1 MSSFK
6 NQKSFYW
13 VRPDALNPNAIPK
26 HCNAMQ
32 MIKGSNCSPWDRL
45 G

>member
-13 VRPDALNPNAIPK
+13 VRFDALNPNALPK
-26 HCNAMQ
+26 QCNA
-32 MIKGSNCSPWDRL
+32 DR
-45 G
+45 